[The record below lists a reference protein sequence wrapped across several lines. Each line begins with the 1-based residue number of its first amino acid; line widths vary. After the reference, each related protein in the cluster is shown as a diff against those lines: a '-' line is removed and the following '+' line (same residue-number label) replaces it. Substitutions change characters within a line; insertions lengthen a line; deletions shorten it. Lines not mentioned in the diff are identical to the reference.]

1 MRENIFFAL
10 AEAKCPILKMQSSN
24 MSLEEVFLKL
34 TDERSQVTLPTEEE
48 IFEDERE
55 EEGEE

>member
-1 MRENIFFAL
+1 
-10 AEAKCPILKMQSSN
+10 